1 MHTRLRPWLL
11 RPAVPSTGLRRAC
24 GPCRPVSPVRPH
36 APPGCLG
43 RSLHRPPPGRPIFS
57 QSFPVWRPL
66 RRRPCPV
73 VASPRRSPRR
83 QPPAR
88 PLGQRHLCRA
98 GLGIGAGLAARR
110 PCPARS
116 ARHADRRPGEDVTA
130 DANPRL
136 PASFPAGPA
145 AAPTPTASVL
155 LTGWGNP
162 LALIYPTATWRGEFQ
177 RG

>member
-43 RSLHRPPPGRPIFS
+43 RSLHRPLGGR
-57 QSFPVWRPL
+57 SFRNPFPYGYPL
-66 RRRPCPV
+66 RRRHCPV

-83 QPPAR
+83 QRPAR
-88 PLGQRHLCRA
+88 PMGQRHLCRA
-98 GLGIGAGLAARR
+98 GLGSAAGLAARR

-116 ARHADRRPGEDVTA
+116 ARHADRRHGEDVA
-130 DANPRL
+130 AEPNPRL

-162 LALIYPTATWRGEFQ
+162 LALIYPTATLAR
-177 RG
+177 